1 MLTLICISAMDQA
14 GGVVNSLISF
24 AKCSQLSSPT
34 SEEAAIGFET
44 LNLRL

>member
-1 MLTLICISAMDQA
+1 MLTLKCISAMDQA
-14 GGVVNSLISF
+14 AGAGNSLISVVT
-24 AKCSQLSSPT
+24 CSQLSSPT